1 MPKLVD
7 EDQIYKIK
15 KFDNVFSTN
24 EDLISKEN
32 SIWGEKFKFGCLRTQ
47 LDFFKRFIWIYWGFN
62 CKKNWFLKS
71 I

>member
-47 LDFFKRFIWIYWGFN
+47 LDFF
-62 CKKNWFLKS
+62 
-71 I
+71 